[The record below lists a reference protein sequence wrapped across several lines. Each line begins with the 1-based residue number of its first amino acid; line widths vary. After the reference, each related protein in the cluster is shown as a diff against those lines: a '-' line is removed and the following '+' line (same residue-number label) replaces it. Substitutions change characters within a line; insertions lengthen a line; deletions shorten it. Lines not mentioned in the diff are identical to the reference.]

1 MCNSGRPISG
11 RSDIC
16 RCRRSRASPP
26 CSRQGTCRSI
36 GTSRRAQ
43 STYCTFCKNACS
55 SPRSPG
61 KRAYAYNSAVHVFYR
76 SSRHSRRRC
85 HTKPPH
91 SRRADR
97 RNGFSIHCFQCRCR
111 GRIRQDRHCSSNSPD
126 SSCIRGRIRF
136 LQSNR
141 RSCCSDDPPHPT
153 LRFPRICRGHSHS
166 ADFH

>member
-16 RCRRSRASPP
+16 RFRRNRALPP
-26 CSRQGTCRSI
+26 CSRQGTCRSTD
-36 GTSRRAQ
+36 TSRRAQ
-43 STYCTFCKNACS
+43 STYCTFCRNACS

-61 KRAYAYNSAVHVFYR
+61 KRACVYNSAVHVFYR
-76 SSRHSRRRC
+76 SSRRIRRRC
-85 HTKPPH
+85 HTKPPR

-97 RNGFSIHCFQCRCR
+97 RNEFSIHRFQCRCR

-141 RSCCSDDPPHPT
+141 RSRRNDDPPHPT
-153 LRFPRICRGHSHS
+153 LRFPRICRDHSHS

>member
-1 MCNSGRPISG
+1 MCNSGQPISG
-11 RSDIC
+11 HSDIC
-16 RCRRSRASPP
+16 RFRRSRALPP

-43 STYCTFCKNACS
+43 STYCTFCRNACS

-61 KRAYAYNSAVHVFYR
+61 KRACVYNSAVHVFYR
-76 SSRHSRRRC
+76 SSRRIRRRC

-91 SRRADR
+91 SRHADR
-97 RNGFSIHCFQCRCR
+97 RNGLAIHRFQCRCR
-111 GRIRQDRHCSSNSPD
+111 GRIRQGRHCSNSNPGS
-126 SSCIRGRIRF
+126 IRSWGRIRF

-141 RSCCSDDPPHPT
+141 RSRRNDDPPHPT

-166 ADFH
+166 PDFR